1 MRLSPCC
8 LYSRTDNKRK
18 HGKSEG
24 GGGAKPDVKAIN
36 RNGEKF
42 TTLVVRGVKA
52 GKKDYYD
59 AVEYLNTNIR
69 TIDKFATR
77 LG

>member
-1 MRLSPCC
+1 M
-8 LYSRTDNKRK
+8 
-18 HGKSEG
+18 KSKKG
-24 GGGAKPDVKAIN
+24 RGGAKPDVKAIN

-52 GKKDYYD
+52 GKIDYYD
-59 AVEYLNTNIR
+59 AVEYLNANIR
-69 TIDKFATR
+69 TIDKLATR